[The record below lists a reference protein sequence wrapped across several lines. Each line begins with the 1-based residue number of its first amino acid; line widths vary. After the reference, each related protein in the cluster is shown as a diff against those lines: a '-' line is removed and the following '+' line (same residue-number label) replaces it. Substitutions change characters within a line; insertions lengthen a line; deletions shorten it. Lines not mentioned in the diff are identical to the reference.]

1 MATKKE
7 MFIAI
12 REVVADNA
20 EMTEF
25 IDRQIELLNK
35 KSSASRKPTARQVEN
50 EALKVKII
58 DHLRAVDMPKSIKEL
73 QSEMPE
79 LAELSNQRISHML
92 NQLVKAEQLVKSYE
106 KKVPFFS
113 AV

>member
-1 MATKKE
+1 MATK
-7 MFIAI
+7 
-12 REVVADNA
+12 RENFNALRSLVIDNA
-20 EMTEF
+20 EMVAF
-25 IDRQIELLNK
+25 IDREIALLDK

-50 EALKVKII
+50 EALKVKIV

>member
-7 MFIAI
+7 MFTAI
-12 REVVADNA
+12 REVVANNE
-20 EMTEF
+20 EMVAF
-25 IDRQIELLNK
+25 IDREIELLNK

-50 EALKVKII
+50 EALKGKIV
-58 DHLRAVDMPKSIKEL
+58 DHLKAVDMPKNIKEL
-73 QSEMPE
+73 QSEMAE

-92 NQLVKAEQLVKSYE
+92 NQLVKAEQLTKSYE